1 MTCIKTFHSNFVLLQ
16 GQFYHLVISCVPGGE
31 NVSFNGNL
39 CVTYRNRVSQTVAC
53 GPNPVGAGFGEA
65 RELRILL
72 PFLIGR

>member
-1 MTCIKTFHSNFVLLQ
+1 M
-16 GQFYHLVISCVPGGE
+16 
-31 NVSFNGNL
+31 SFNGNL
-39 CVTYRNRVSQTVAC
+39 CVTYRSRVSQTVAC